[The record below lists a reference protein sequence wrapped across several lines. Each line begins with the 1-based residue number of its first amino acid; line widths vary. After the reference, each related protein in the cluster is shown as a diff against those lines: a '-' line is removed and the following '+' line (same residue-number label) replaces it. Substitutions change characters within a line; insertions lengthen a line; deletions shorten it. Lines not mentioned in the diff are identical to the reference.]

1 MIFYSLVIKVKNIMD
16 DYMESIANLYG
27 CSGKDTKTKNTKTKT
42 TDTTYARGYIMGYI
56 DALKKSDSPTH
67 HTINSRWL
75 KIDSIKHQRTRHR
88 KTVEMYQEL
97 DFAN

>member
-1 MIFYSLVIKVKNIMD
+1 
-16 DYMESIANLYG
+16 MESMANLYG
-27 CSGKDTKTKNTKTKT
+27 CKSYTKTKPKTKT
-42 TDTTYARGYIMGYI
+42 TDITYARGYIMGYI